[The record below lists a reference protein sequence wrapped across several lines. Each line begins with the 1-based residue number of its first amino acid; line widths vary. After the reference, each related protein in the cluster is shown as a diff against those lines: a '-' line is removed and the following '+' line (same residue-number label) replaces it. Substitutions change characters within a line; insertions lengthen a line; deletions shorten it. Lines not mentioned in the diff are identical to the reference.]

1 MSTMKSL
8 DHWILI
14 GFCIVMAGGCVRPY
28 DSPEFVTI
36 EPSQTAFMIPLDT
49 SSEQQH
55 LASEE
60 FLKRAQ
66 VATKRVKILHMW
78 VKQGYLSNSGK
89 YLPTVRVVVVERK
102 PVSREWTESASTGTS
117 TKNQGITA
125 ESRESI
131 GFIARMNCAA
141 QVDEADA
148 ARFLYRYNNKPLE
161 ELMDTEV
168 RALVESTFVEECARL
183 NLDQIWV
190 KKDDIMKA
198 VRATVLPYFKERG
211 VTITVL
217 GLKGELTYMSAEIQK
232 AIDQRFTA
240 AQELKSQRDINQRS
254 LEKAR
259 ADAQAASIISASG
272 NRDYQLRMMEQQFR
286 LRALENQAKAI
297 EKWNGSTPQAVGSGT
312 LLSLPFEIPK

>member
-1 MSTMKSL
+1 MRKFSVLFLACGICAS
-8 DHWILI
+8 
-14 GFCIVMAGGCVRPY
+14 GCVRPY
-28 DSPEFVTI
+28 DVPEFVTI

-49 SSEQQH
+49 TSEQQH

-66 VATKRVKILHMW
+66 VATKRVQVSHVW
-78 VKQGYLSNSGK
+78 VQQGHLPNTGK
-89 YLPTVRVVVVERK
+89 YLPTVRVVLVERK
-102 PVSREWTESASTGTS
+102 PVAREWTEAASTGTS
-117 TKNQGITA
+117 PKNQGITA

-141 QVDEADA
+141 QVDETDA

-168 RALVESTFVEECARL
+168 RALVESTFVEECARF

-198 VRATVLPYFKERG
+198 VRATVIPYFKDRG

-217 GLKGELTYMSAEIQK
+217 GLKGELTYLSPEIQK
-232 AIDQRFTA
+232 AIDGRFTA

-259 ADAQAASIISASG
+259 ADAQAAQIISVSG
-272 NRDYQLRMMEQQFR
+272 NREYQLRMMEQQLR
-286 LRALENQAKAI
+286 LRALENQAKSI
-297 EKWNGSTPQAVGSGT
+297 EKWNGNTPQAVGAGT
-312 LLSLPFEIPK
+312 LLSLPFEVPKGSP